1 MSWIKDITNPKFRAW
16 EDFYRNRWQ
25 YDRTVRSTHGV
36 NCTGGC
42 SWMIFVK
49 DGIVTWEMQAT
60 DYPTLEGGIP
70 PYEPRGC
77 QRGISFSWY
86 LYSPIRVKYP
96 YIRGVLADLWRE
108 AKANHEDPV
117 EAWASIM
124 ENPEARASYQRARG
138 KGGLRRASWA
148 EVLEIQAAANI
159 YTIRKY
165 GPDRVIGFSP
175 IPAMS
180 MLSYAGGSRF
190 LQLMGGVNLSFY
202 DWYSDLP
209 PASPEVWGEQTDV
222 CESANWYKA
231 KYIVAMGSNLNMTR
245 TPDVHFAAEARHN
258 GSKFVVFSPDLS
270 QVSRYAD
277 WWIPVNA
284 GQDGALWMAVNHV
297 ILNEFHEQRRVP
309 YFADYLKRYS
319 DAPFLVTLEETAV
332 GWKPSRLLRASDLE
346 RYASQEN
353 PDFKYLVFDR
363 MSLEPRMPRGSLGF
377 RWENPGGKW
386 NLELKDGADGSEIL
400 PALSLFEKRDE
411 VLQVEFSDFAA
422 DRIRLRGVPVR
433 YVETNRGRIPVTTSF
448 DLLNAQFGVSRGLP
462 GDYPISYDDEENP
475 YTPAW
480 QERYTGIG
488 RETVARFARE
498 FASNAEATG
507 GKCTVIIGAG
517 INHWYHN
524 NLIYRGPITAL
535 MLTGSVGVDGGG
547 LAHYVGQ
554 EKLAPV
560 APWGTV
566 AFATDWLGPPRL
578 QNAPSFHYVHTD
590 QWRYERGFGEYHPV
604 PDEDLSKGHT
614 IDQQIRAV
622 RLGWLPFY
630 PQFSRNSLDL
640 ASEAREAGART
651 EEEIIRWVANEIR
664 TRRLKFSVE
673 EPDAPENWPR
683 VWYIWR
689 GNALMS
695 SAKGHEYFLRHY
707 LGTHD
712 NAIADETAEG
722 STSEV
727 TYASDA
733 PRGKFDLVVDLNFR
747 MDTSALYSDIIL
759 PAATWY
765 EKDDLNSTDLHSFI
779 HPLSQAVPPCWESR
793 SDWDIFKALAAA
805 TGELAKKH
813 LPEPVEDVV
822 ALPLQHDSPD
832 EMAQPEVRDWSKG
845 ECEYLPGKTGPKLK
859 VVRRDYAHLLE
870 RFISFGPAAREDGIG
885 AHGVHW
891 EIRDQYDELCRSG
904 PTVRQ
909 NGVERPSLEFAREA
923 ANVILALA
931 PETNGE
937 AAYRAYKAVE
947 EKVGLP
953 LADLAEPMRGVTT
966 SFADIVSQPRRLLNS
981 PLWSGLMTGGR
992 PYSPFTYNVERL
1004 VPWRTLTGRQ
1014 HFYLDHAGYLA
1025 FGEHLPTYKPKVDP
1039 GTFGDIVKSVG
1050 GEGTLLLNYLTPH
1063 GKWHIH
1069 STYYDNHRMLTLSRG
1084 IEPFW
1089 LNAEEAASV
1098 GIADNDW
1105 VEVHNDHGVVVTR
1118 AVVSSRIPPG
1128 VCIFYHSPER
1138 TISVPRSP
1146 LRGNRRAGGH
1156 NSLTRTR
1163 LNPVL
1168 MMGGY
1173 GQFTY
1178 HFNYWGPT
1186 GVNRDTHVLVRRL
1199 EGPPVF

>member
-1 MSWIKDITNPKFRAW
+1 MSWIKDVTDPKFRVW
-16 EDFYRNRWQ
+16 EEFYRNRWQ
-25 YDRTVRSTHGV
+25 YDKQVRSTHGV

-42 SWMIFVK
+42 SWMIYVK

-60 DYPTLEGGIP
+60 DYPKLEAGLP

-108 AKANHEDPV
+108 AKRIHGDPV
-117 EAWASIM
+117 AAWASIV
-124 ENPEARASYQRARG
+124 EDDTARSSFHRARG
-138 KGGLRRASWA
+138 KGGFRRASWD

-159 YTIRKY
+159 YTIKKY

-190 LQLMGGVNLSFY
+190 LQLMGAVNLSFY

-222 CESANWYKA
+222 QESASWYKA
-231 KYIVAMGSNLNMTR
+231 KYLVVMGANLNMTR

-258 GSKFVVFSPDLS
+258 GTKMVVFSPDLS

-277 WWIPVNA
+277 WWVPVNA
-284 GQDGALWMAVNHV
+284 GQDGAFWMAANHV
-297 ILNEFHEQRRVP
+297 ILKEYHADRQVP
-309 YFADYLKRYS
+309 YFTDYLKNYS
-319 DAPFLVTLEETAV
+319 DAPFLVTLEQTND
-332 GWKPSRLLRASDLE
+332 GWRASRLLRATDIG
-346 RYASQEN
+346 RYASVEN
-353 PDFKYLVFDR
+353 PDFKFLVMDEASSDVR
-363 MSLEPRMPRGSLGF
+363 LPRGSIGH
-377 RWENPGGKW
+377 RWEKPGGRW
-386 NLELKDGADGSEIL
+386 NLEMKDDLDDSEIT
-400 PALSLFEKRDE
+400 PTLSFLDEHDE
-411 VLQVEFSDFAA
+411 VLQVGFSDFAE
-422 DRIRLRGVPVR
+422 DVIRDRGVPVR
-433 YVETNRGRIPVTTSF
+433 FVETERGRVAVTTSF
-448 DLLNAQFGVSRGLP
+448 DLLMSQFGVGRGLA
-462 GDYPISYDDEENP
+462 GDYPVDYDDASSP

-480 QERYTGIG
+480 QEGYTGISPD
-488 RETVARFARE
+488 TVIQFARE
-498 FASNAEATG
+498 FANNGEATN
-507 GKCTVIIGAG
+507 GKNTVIIGAG

-524 NLIYRGPITAL
+524 NLIYRGPITGL
-535 MLTGSVGVDGGG
+535 MLTGSVGVEGGG
-547 LAHYVGQ
+547 LSHYVGQ

-560 APWGTV
+560 SSWASI
-566 AFATDWLGPPRL
+566 AFATDWEKPPRL
-578 QNAPSFHYVHTD
+578 MNAPSFHYVHTD
-590 QWRYERGFGEYHPV
+590 QWRYEAGFEEYHPV
-604 PDEDLSKGHT
+604 PDADLSKGHT
-614 IDQQIRAV
+614 IDQQVRAV

-630 PQFSRNSLDL
+630 PQFPRNSLDL
-640 ASEAREAGART
+640 VKDAEAAGAKT
-651 EEEIIRWVANEIR
+651 DEEVVDWVADQIR
-664 TRRLKFSVE
+664 TRKLPFSVE
-673 EPDAPENWPR
+673 DPDAPENWPR

-712 NAIADETAEG
+712 NAIADEKAEG
-722 STSEV
+722 TTSEV
-727 TYASDA
+727 EYVKDA

-747 MDTSALYSDIIL
+747 MDTSALYSDIVL

-765 EKDDLNSTDLHSFI
+765 EKNDLNTTDLHSFI
-779 HPLSQAVPPCWESR
+779 HPLTQAVPPCWESR
-793 SDWDIFKALAAA
+793 SDWDIFKAL
-805 TGELAKKH
+805 TEVTTKLAKTH
-813 LPEPVEDVV
+813 LPEPVRDIV
-822 ALPLQHDSPD
+822 AVPLQHDSPD
-832 EMAQPEVRDWSKG
+832 EMAQPYVKDWLAG
-845 ECEYLPGKTGPKLK
+845 ECEFIPGKTGPKLM
-859 VVRRDYAHLLE
+859 VVERDYSKMSE
-870 RFISFGPAAREDGIG
+870 RFISLGPKARERIG
-885 AHGVHW
+885 AHGTSW
-891 EIRDQYDELCRSG
+891 NNEKPYDELVETA
-904 PTVRQ
+904 PTVLVE
-909 NGVERPSLEFAREA
+909 GVRRPSLEDAVEA

-937 AAYRAYKAVE
+937 VAYQACKAHE
-947 EKVGLP
+947 EKVGLQ
-953 LADLAEPMRGVTT
+953 LADLAEPTRGVRMT
-966 SFADIVSQPRRLLNS
+966 FEDIVAQPRRLLTT
-981 PLWSGLMTGGR
+981 PVWSGLSNDGR

-1014 HFYLDHAGYLA
+1014 QFYLDHQGYID
-1025 FGEHLPTYKPKVDP
+1025 FGEHLPTYKPKPDAVAY
-1039 GTFGDIVKSVG
+1039 GDLRKSVQDDK
-1050 GEGTLLLNYLTPH
+1050 TLLLNYLTPH

-1089 LNAEEAASV
+1089 LNDRDADSV
-1098 GIADNDW
+1098 GIVDNDW
-1105 VEVHNDHGVVVTR
+1105 VEAHNDHGVVVTR
-1118 AVVSSRIPPG
+1118 AVVSSRVPRG

-1138 TISVPRSP
+1138 TISVPKSP

-1163 LNPVL
+1163 LKPVL

-1186 GVNRDTHVLVRRL
+1186 GTNRDTHVMVKKL
-1199 EGPPVF
+1199 EGKPVF

>member
-1 MSWIKDITNPKFRAW
+1 MSWIKDVTDPKFRVW
-16 EDFYRNRWQ
+16 EEFYRNRWQ
-25 YDRTVRSTHGV
+25 YDRKVRSTHGV

-42 SWMIFVK
+42 SWEIFVK

-60 DYPTLEGGIP
+60 DYPKLENGLP

-86 LYSPIRVKYP
+86 LYSPIRVKHP
-96 YIRGVLADLWRE
+96 YIRGVLADLWAE
-108 AKANHEDPV
+108 AKDRHADPV
-117 EAWASIM
+117 EAWTSIV
-124 ENPEARASYQRARG
+124 ENPDARASFHRARG
-138 KGGLRRASWA
+138 KGGFRRASWDD
-148 EVLEIQAAANI
+148 VLEIQAAANI
-159 YTIRKY
+159 YTIKKY

-180 MLSYAGGSRF
+180 MLSYAGGSRL

-222 CESANWYKA
+222 CESASWYNA
-231 KYIVAMGSNLNMTR
+231 KYIVVMGSNLNMTR
-245 TPDVHFAAEARHN
+245 TPDVHFVAEARHN
-258 GSKFVVFSPDLS
+258 GSKLVVFSPDLS

-277 WWIPVNA
+277 WWVPVHA
-284 GQDGALWMAVNHV
+284 GQDGAFWMAANHV
-297 ILNEFHEQRRVP
+297 ILKEFHADRQVP
-309 YFADYLKRYS
+309 YFTDYLKRYS
-319 DAPFLVTLEETAV
+319 DGPFLVTLEPTEE
-332 GWKPSRLLRASDLE
+332 GWQPSRLLRASDLE
-346 RYASQEN
+346 RYADVDN
-353 PDFKYLVFDR
+353 PDFKFTVFDER
-363 MSLEPRMPRGSLGF
+363 AGAPRLPTGSLGF
-377 RWENPGGKW
+377 RWEKPGGKW
-386 NLELKDGADGSEIL
+386 NLQMKDGVDGSEIA
-400 PALSLFEKRDE
+400 PALSFLEAHDE
-411 VLQVEFSDFAA
+411 VALVKFSDFAE
-422 DRIRLRGVPVR
+422 DVVRGRGVPIR
-433 YVETNRGRIPVTTSF
+433 YVDTKRGRVAVATSF
-448 DLLNAQFGVSRGLP
+448 DLLMAQFGVSRGLD
-462 GDYPISYDDEENP
+462 GDYPAGYDDPTSP

-480 QERYTGIG
+480 QERYTGISAD
-488 RETVARFARE
+488 TVTKFARE
-498 FASNAEATG
+498 FAKNAEATR
-507 GKCTVIIGAG
+507 GKNTVIIGAG

-524 NLIYRGPITAL
+524 NLIYRGPITGL

-554 EKLAPV
+554 EKLAPA
-560 APWGTV
+560 APWGTI
-566 AFATDWLGPPRL
+566 AFAKDWLKPPRL

-590 QWRYERGFGEYHPV
+590 QWRYETGFREYDALHG
-604 PDEDLSKGHT
+604 DDLTRGHT
-614 IDQQIRAV
+614 IDQQVRAV

-630 PQFSRNSLDL
+630 PQFPRNSLDL
-640 ASEAREAGART
+640 VRDARDAGAGSDQ
-651 EEEIIRWVANEIR
+651 EVVDWVAERIR
-664 TRRLKFSVE
+664 TRELKFSVE
-673 EPDAPENWPR
+673 DPDAPENWPR

-712 NAIADETAEG
+712 NAIADEKAAGT
-722 STSEV
+722 TSEV
-727 TYASDA
+727 EYVDEL
-733 PRGKFDLVVDLNFR
+733 PRGKFDLIVDLNFR
-747 MDTSALYSDIIL
+747 MDTSALYSDIVL

-765 EKDDLNSTDLHSFI
+765 EKDDLNTTDLHSFI
-779 HPLSQAVPPCWESR
+779 HPLTQAVPPCWESR
-793 SDWDIFKALAAA
+793 SDWDIFKSIAKA
-805 TGELAKKH
+805 TAELARVH
-813 LPEPVEDVV
+813 LPDPVKDIV
-822 ALPLQHDSPD
+822 AVPLQHDSPD
-832 EMAQPEVRDWSKG
+832 EMAQSSVRDWLTG
-845 ECEYLPGKTGPKLK
+845 ECEYVPGKTGPKLM
-859 VVRRDYAHLLE
+859 VVERDYARLHE
-870 RFISFGPAAREDGIG
+870 RFISFGPAARDGIG
-885 AHGVHW
+885 AHGTSW
-891 EIRDQYDELCRSG
+891 GIEDQYDELVRSG
-904 PTVRQ
+904 PTVSV
-909 NGVERPSLEFAREA
+909 NGDRHPSLEDAVEA

-937 AAYRAYKAVE
+937 SAYRAFKAHE

-953 LADLAEPMRGVTT
+953 LADLAEPYRGVRMT
-966 SFADIVSQPRRLLNS
+966 FEDIIAQPRRLLTS
-981 PLWSGLMTGGR
+981 PIWSGLSNDGR

-1014 HFYLDHAGYLA
+1014 HFYLDHPGYID
-1025 FGEHLPTYKPKVDP
+1025 FGEHLPTYKPKCDAVAY
-1039 GTFGDIVKSVG
+1039 GDLRKS
-1050 GEGTLLLNYLTPH
+1050 EGDENSLLLNYLTPH

-1089 LNAEEAASV
+1089 LNDQEAESV

-1138 TISVPRSP
+1138 TISVPKSP
-1146 LRGNRRAGGH
+1146 IRGNRRAGGH

-1163 LNPVL
+1163 LKPVL

-1186 GVNRDTHVLVRRL
+1186 GVNRDTHVLVRKLAGKPRW
-1199 EGPPVF
+1199 